1 MFCPAL
7 SLQEAGGMNRNRHMN
22 KFLANGRVDFLAG
35 LAVVL
40 PVAVSIA
47 VVIWLFGAVSRR
59 CHRPRA

>member
-1 MFCPAL
+1 
-7 SLQEAGGMNRNRHMN
+7 MN